1 MSSGRPSGSKKGLDL
16 RELEDAEPELFEEGT
31 LAAFRDCCARLA
43 GCSSADADALF
54 RLVDDDKDGAL
65 GRREVIE
72 FVRDTGESWSRR
84 AGLDAAALDISPR
97 SDGDVSAQYSDEDDD
112 DRSVAFEPLVKQ
124 LRKRKASTKRTG
136 GAPHMRAVASR
147 IAGALVE
154 DRDGDYEEGHAGKTR
169 QGYLTRPLYDDL
181 EKSER
186 REGHG
191 HGVTWD
197 QLYAAFK
204 RRGVVRALSSRD
216 LELLRD
222 EYAGGADLV
231 RDWRNLLKAVDEA
244 AGEAPDDSPR
254 DRDAKLARAAA
265 QQLLDAAART
275 EAKGSD
281 SDSEGGRDAFAQSLR
296 DLFAD
301 MDADGD
307 GVLTKREV
315 RDALADLGER
325 DNRPGMRPH
334 QIQALRRDRLGRRRR
349 GHVRGAR
356 GFSRGADGGV
366 RAWVA
371 SRGARRREFAAG
383 VGHLLSGVIGARHCP
398 RPSLLQREEGGWRR
412 SRRPGKCVRGPR
424 GGTGPGGYGPPSTA
438 RGDAGSPRRRART
451 GRSAGP
457 SSFHRVGQR
466 RLPEARPAEAD
477 FCDVWARRIRRLV
490 IFLLR

>member
-1 MSSGRPSGSKKGLDL
+1 MQRLRRAADGARVPIGALLKAAPRRCEAKLRHLLRDKDPGSATQRKRLGRAACRLRRALCHRARPSGSKKGLDL

-65 GRREVIE
+65 GRRELIE

-124 LRKRKASTKRTG
+124 LRQRKASTKRTG

-147 IAGALVE
+147 IAGALGE

-169 QGYLTRPLYDDL
+169 QGYLTRSLYDDL

-186 REGHG
+186 REG

-334 QIQALRRDRLGRRRR
+334 QIQKLFDAIDL
-349 GHVRGAR
+349 
-356 GFSRGADGGV
+356 DGDGEV
-366 RAWVA
+366 TYAELVDFLV
-371 SRGARRREFAAG
+371 E
-383 VGHLLSGVIGARHCP
+383 
-398 RPSLLQREEGGWRR
+398 QTEE
-412 SRRPGKCVRGPR
+412 
-424 GGTGPGGYGPPSTA
+424 
-438 RGDAGSPRRRART
+438 
-451 GRSAGP
+451 
-457 SSFHRVGQR
+457 
-466 RLPEARPAEAD
+466 
-477 FCDVWARRIRRLV
+477 
-490 IFLLR
+490 